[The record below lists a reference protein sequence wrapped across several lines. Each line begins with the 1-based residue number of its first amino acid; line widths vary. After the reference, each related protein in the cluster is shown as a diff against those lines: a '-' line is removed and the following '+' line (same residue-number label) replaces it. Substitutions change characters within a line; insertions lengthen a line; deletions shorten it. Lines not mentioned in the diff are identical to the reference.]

1 MASNT
6 IGHGQLLEGSS
17 SGESG
22 GLVGQEAESD
32 DITILLVT
40 VQSHWDLKVSSQLRE
55 LEGLNLSED

>member
-6 IGHGQLLEGSS
+6 IGHGQLLEGTS

-40 VQSHWDLKVSSQLRE
+40 VQSHWDLKVSSQLR
-55 LEGLNLSED
+55 